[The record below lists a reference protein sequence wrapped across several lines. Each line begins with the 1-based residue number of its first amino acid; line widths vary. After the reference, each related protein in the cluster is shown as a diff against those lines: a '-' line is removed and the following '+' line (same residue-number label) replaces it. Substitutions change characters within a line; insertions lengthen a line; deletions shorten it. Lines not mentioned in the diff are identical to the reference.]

1 MFGIRHVMTTTG
13 LLAQSTR
20 GLSIPAA
27 KPSSASSLSIPKPKD
42 SGGVEPQAGTIKKLA
57 EFCSHQFCVGL
68 SKLDVPN
75 SVVKENINIALYSA
89 SRNAKKILT
98 QLNIIDLF
106 SVIIDGNNVSNS
118 KPDPEGFKKAADLA
132 ITNTENC
139 VVFEDSYSGI
149 AGANKLNMYTVGIG
163 SKDVLNNA
171 KVVYRS
177 FKNLKIKDIIN
188 VQ

>member
-1 MFGIRHVMTTTG
+1 MLNFIHE
-13 LLAQSTR
+13 A
-20 GLSIPAA
+20 I
-27 KPSSASSLSIPKPKD
+27 
-42 SGGVEPQAGTIKKLA
+42 
-57 EFCSHQFCVGL
+57 
-68 SKLDVPN
+68 
-75 SVVKENINIALYSA
+75 KENINIALYSA

-132 ITNTENC
+132 ITDTEKC